1 MTEYIVSLKSTKFI
15 ARGVFRKT
23 EGEAHATKRQERIY
37 GVIQE
42 KLTASTVIIIGA
54 GGIGGELGVSEVRKG
69 VGHLSIFDHDLV
81 ELTNLNRQRFFE
93 EDLYKNKAERLGR
106 NLTREAVSRCVIT
119 TYPMRFQDAVD
130 AGLQVKSDVVIC
142 GVDNNEAR
150 VAAARYF
157 LNTTPVIFI
166 AVSEDA
172 DHGYVFVQEPGKTCY
187 GCLFPEAVNDVTQHP
202 CSPAVIDILK
212 VVAGIA
218 TYAIDTLIM
227 ERKRNWNYK
236 EVFLSGV
243 VPERN
248 ALIEK
253 REDCPICGTGR

>member
-1 MTEYIVSLKSTKFI
+1 MTDCTVSLRSTRLI
-15 ARGVFRKT
+15 ARGVFPQV
-23 EGEAHATKRQERIY
+23 EGEAHATTRQELIH
-37 GVIQE
+37 GVVQE
-42 KLTASTVIIIGA
+42 KLASSTVIIIGA
-54 GGIGGELGVSEVRKG
+54 GGIGGELAVSEARKG
-69 VGHLSIFDHDLV
+69 VRNMVIFDHDLV
-81 ELTNLNRQRFFE
+81 ELSNLNRQRFFE

-106 NLTREAVSRCVIT
+106 NLTREAVSRCIIT
-119 TYPMRFQDAVD
+119 TYPLRFQDAVD
-130 AGLQVKSDVVIC
+130 TGLQVKGDVVVC

-150 VAAARYF
+150 VAAAQYF
-157 LNTTPVIFI
+157 LNSTSVVFI

-172 DHGYVFVQEPGKTCY
+172 DHGYVFIQELNKACY
-187 GCLFPEAVNDVTQHP
+187 GCLFPEAVNDLTQHP

-227 ERKRNWNYK
+227 NRKRNWNYK

-248 ALIEK
+248 TLIEK
-253 REDCPICGTGR
+253 RKDCPICGTAR